1 VSYTITSKLINVEDW
16 SEQNVESWSQDVAI
30 KNIWRPNAVNPQ
42 YLLIVKENEFIVI
55 DKYGNKVLEKSV
67 DYTISYAR
75 INNNGEVI
83 VASGAE
89 IHVYSL
95 DGSELF
101 TASFA
106 NEVYKVVIG
115 NEYFWVIEKTNPSTI
130 YCYKMSD
137 FSYTSFSYS
146 LQSSG
151 LIDLECSEDGYKA
164 IATITTSAPDVY
176 VKVLSFDGELNSFK
190 IASTR
195 AVTRDTMRIRP
206 DATLGIV
213 ACGVTSGGT
222 DYQNIYVVRSDGAYK
237 AIDSRTVPDH
247 TGYQM
252 AIDVNCEKMFFAVG
266 ETDTIYKRLIDID
279 TLEITDAGSFTITEN
294 VESSGWISSRF
305 GDMTPD
311 GNYILVHSA
320 GKIFIIE
327 WATQIVKKEIVKS
340 LSGARI
346 SMLAVEVT

>member
-1 VSYTITSKLINVEDW
+1 MSYTITPKLINVEDW
-16 SEQNVESWSQDVAI
+16 SEQDVNPWSQDVAI

-106 NEVYKVVIG
+106 NEIWKVVIG
-115 NEYFWVIEKTNPSTI
+115 NEYFWVIEKTNPTVV
-130 YCYKMSD
+130 YCYRISD
-137 FSYTSFSYS
+137 FSYVSFSYS
-146 LQSSG
+146 LQG
-151 LIDLECSEDGYKA
+151 LGNIDLECSEDGYKA
-164 IATITTSAPDVY
+164 IAVINDSAPDVY
-176 VKVLSFDGELNSFK
+176 AKFLSFDGELKSFK
-190 IASTR
+190 VASTR
-195 AVTRDTMRIRP
+195 QVTRDLMRIRP

-213 ACGVTSGGT
+213 ACGVTTGGT
-222 DYQNIYVVRSDGAYK
+222 DYQNIYVVRIDGAYK
-237 AIDSRTVPDH
+237 VIDSRTVPDH
-247 TGYQM
+247 VGYQM
-252 AIDVNCEKMFFAVG
+252 AIDINCEKMFFAVG
-266 ETDTIYKRLIDID
+266 NTNTVYKKLIDID
-279 TLEITDAGSFTITEN
+279 NLEITDAGSFTITEN

-311 GNYILVHSA
+311 GNYLLVHSA
-320 GKIFIIE
+320 GKIFIAE
-327 WATQIVKKEIVKS
+327 WATGTVKKEIVKS
-340 LSGARI
+340 ISNARI
-346 SMLAVEVT
+346 SMIAVEVT